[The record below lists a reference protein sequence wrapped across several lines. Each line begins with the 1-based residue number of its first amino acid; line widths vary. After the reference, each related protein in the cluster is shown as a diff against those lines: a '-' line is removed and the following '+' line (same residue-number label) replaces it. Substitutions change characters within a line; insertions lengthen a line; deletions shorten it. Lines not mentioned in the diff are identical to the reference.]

1 LQQAGD
7 IDARSAKRIIIPIIF
22 KSRLEW
28 NPRNCKLIEPTEK
41 EELNDSTIYDL
52 MKIFLLKS

>member
-1 LQQAGD
+1 LQQTGG
-7 IDARSAKRIIIPIIF
+7 IDARSAKRIVIPIVF

-28 NPRNCKLIEPTEK
+28 NPADCKLIEPTEK